1 MELILVRHGQ
11 PAWSTPDRRN
21 RNDPPLTELG
31 HAQAARAAARI
42 ADPAEEPARGPVD
55 LVIASPALRAA
66 QTAAPI
72 GAALDHQVDTQG
84 WLLEIQNPPEWDG
97 SPIEDIEAAYA
108 AMKHRTREQVWD
120 GLPGGEPIRAFH
132 ARITTGLRA
141 FLASVDVAPSNTSG
155 LWDVGPAAPERVVA
169 VAHAGTNSTII
180 AHLLGVA
187 PEPWEWD
194 RFLLGHASVAILRTT
209 RMAGA
214 HIWSLAALGN
224 ATHLPVHERT
234 L

>member
-21 RNDPPLTELG
+21 RNDPPLTDLG
-31 HAQAARAAARI
+31 HAQAALAGARI
-42 ADPAEEPARGPVD
+42 ADPDDEPARGPVD
-55 LVIASPALRAA
+55 HVIASPALRAA

-72 GAALDHQVDTQG
+72 GAALDMAVDTHA
-84 WLLEIQNPPEWDG
+84 WLLEIQNPPHWDG

-108 AMKHRTREQVWD
+108 EMKHRTREQVWD

-132 ARITTGLRA
+132 QRVTTGLHA
-141 FLASVDVAPSNTSG
+141 YLAGLDVVPSDTVG
-155 LWDVGPAAPERVVA
+155 LWEVGPAAPQRVVA

-180 AHLLGVA
+180 ANLLGAA

-194 RFLLGHASVAILRTT
+194 RFVLGHASVAVLRTT
-209 RMAGA
+209 RMAGS
-214 HIWSLAALGN
+214 HIWSLAGLGD
-224 ATHLPVHERT
+224 AAHLPVDQRT

>member
-31 HAQAARAAARI
+31 HAQAKLAAARI
-42 ADPAEEPARGPVD
+42 ADPDDEPARGPVD
-55 LVIASPALRAA
+55 HLIASPALRAA
-66 QTAAPI
+66 QTAEPI
-72 GAALDHQVDTQG
+72 GTALDQEVVTHA
-84 WLLEIQNPPEWDG
+84 WLLEIQNPPHWEG

-108 AMKHRTREQVWD
+108 EVRHRTREQVWD
-120 GLPGGEPIRAFH
+120 GLPGGEPIRSFH
-132 ARITTGLRA
+132 QRITEGLRTY
-141 FLASVDVAPSNTSG
+141 LAGLDVVPSDTVG
-155 LWDVGPAAPERVVA
+155 LWEVGPGAPERVVA

-180 AHLLGVA
+180 AHLLGAA

-194 RFLLGHASVAILRTT
+194 RFVLGHASVAVLRTT

-214 HIWSLAALGN
+214 HIWSLAGLGDV
-224 ATHLPVHERT
+224 AHLPVDQRT